1 LEPPTPLRDPADGS
15 DFGLWP
21 GVGIDLHLM
30 SPTIVELPLGIR
42 PRLFINGEVTAQFPP
57 ERRTAN
63 EAALQSKLELPP
75 ERPDLDSFPTTAIQG
90 VGAET
95 RSVPKTFQFGAQVG
109 LAFPIEVLGR
119 KVRIKPSFGWVH
131 YKLDV
136 DGRLLTAI
144 KDDVNGDLLPISSWG
159 PNLRDIS
166 LSSSTTRSVNAI
178 GPGIEFELESGQFG
192 PIGAAMFFGLHAY
205 KVLSDRTI
213 KLKDKVTFPDGT
225 LGGDGLLEDTYRA
238 NWSHEIDPWM
248 YRFRMGIRFH
258 YIGD

>member
-1 LEPPTPLRDPADGS
+1 
-15 DFGLWP
+15 
-21 GVGIDLHLM
+21 M

-63 EAALQSKLELPP
+63 EAALKSKLDPP
-75 ERPDLDSFPTTAIQG
+75 PNNPEPVTYPTTAIQG
-90 VGAET
+90 VGTET
-95 RSVPKTFQFGAQVG
+95 KSVPKTFQFGAQVG
-109 LAFPIEVLGR
+109 IAFPIEVLGR
-119 KVRIKPSFGWVH
+119 RVRIKPSFGWVH
-131 YKLDV
+131 YELDV

-144 KDDVNGDLLPISSWG
+144 KDDVNGDLALGSTTVWG

-166 LSSSTTRSVNAI
+166 LSSGTTRSVNAI

-238 NWSHEIDPWM
+238 TWGHEIDPWM
-248 YRFRMGIRFH
+248 YRMKMGIRFH